1 MVYKGV
7 FGVSRTLLGLA
18 LLGSVFW
25 QVADRVRVDLF
36 RPTEYFAFFSITSA
50 VLAGIVVLISGVAL
64 LRGKSESERQ
74 NIARLVA
81 AVSMIIVGAVY
92 HLLLGDAAIDPRD
105 IGYDWPRIPNSIIHT
120 YAPVLVALDYL
131 FSVKGA
137 KPRLRK
143 ALWVVIYPLA
153 WLGLSLIRGLS
164 DGWWPYWFINPGSEG
179 GVIGML
185 TYIFAIA
192 AAFIVLGFVV
202 LGLRLSAVKMIGASR
217 K

>member
-50 VLAGIVVLISGVAL
+50 VLAGIVLLISGVAL

-92 HLLLGDAAIDPRD
+92 HLLLGD
-105 IGYDWPRIPNSIIHT
+105 
-120 YAPVLVALDYL
+120 
-131 FSVKGA
+131 
-137 KPRLRK
+137 
-143 ALWVVIYPLA
+143 
-153 WLGLSLIRGLS
+153 
-164 DGWWPYWFINPGSEG
+164 
-179 GVIGML
+179 
-185 TYIFAIA
+185 
-192 AAFIVLGFVV
+192 
-202 LGLRLSAVKMIGASR
+202 
-217 K
+217 